1 MSRRTGLGRGLDAL
15 IPGGGSSS
23 PPEDRII
30 EVDIIVPNPRQPR
43 GNIKQEE
50 LNELASSI
58 QEHGILQPLIV
69 TKDET
74 SGKYTLIAGERRLEA
89 AKLAGL
95 ARVPVIV
102 REVSEQQRL
111 ELAIIE
117 NVQRSDLNPME
128 AANAYRQLVDDFGL
142 SHDEISS
149 RVGKSRVSITNT
161 LRLQKLSDSV
171 QKALV
176 ENQISE
182 GHARAL
188 LALPTHPAQNAAL
201 QTILTK
207 DLNVRQT
214 EDLVRKLGGQKK
226 DAPAVIEA
234 PPPELLALEDQ
245 LRKRLGTRVNINQR
259 KNGGAIVI
267 QFYSTEEL
275 NAIIGALLG
284 DN

>member
-1 MSRRTGLGRGLDAL
+1 
-15 IPGGGSSS
+15 
-23 PPEDRII
+23 
-30 EVDIIVPNPRQPR
+30 
-43 GNIKQEE
+43 
-50 LNELASSI
+50 
-58 QEHGILQPLIV
+58 
-69 TKDET
+69 
-74 SGKYTLIAGERRLEA
+74 
-89 AKLAGL
+89 
-95 ARVPVIV
+95 
-102 REVSEQQRL
+102 
-111 ELAIIE
+111 
-117 NVQRSDLNPME
+117 
-128 AANAYRQLVDDFGL
+128 L

-176 ENQISE
+176 ENKISE

-234 PPPELLALEDQ
+234 PPPELLELEDQ